1 MTREELYKS
10 VNKDNYIIDGNYIY
24 FQGTNRIGFNLEIDV
39 LCRVEI
45 KRKKQYIL
53 NKSSNSFT
61 DSETIFN
68 DYIERKKNG
77 VRGYKTITI
86 GYIDNYCYISMIEFE
101 TIGSDGKP
109 YWWIDRENKV
119 KSDMLNTIKTY
130 VKGLSSEF
138 IKVS

>member
-10 VNKDNYIIDGNYIY
+10 VNRDNYIIDGNYIY

-53 NKSSNSFT
+53 DKVSNSFT
-61 DSETIFN
+61 DSESIFN
-68 DYIERKKNG
+68 GYIERKKNG

-86 GYIDNYCYISMIEFE
+86 GFIDNYYYTGMIEFE

-109 YWWIDRENKV
+109 CWWIDRENKV
-119 KSDMLNTIKTY
+119 KSDIIYNIKKY

-138 IKVS
+138 IKAS